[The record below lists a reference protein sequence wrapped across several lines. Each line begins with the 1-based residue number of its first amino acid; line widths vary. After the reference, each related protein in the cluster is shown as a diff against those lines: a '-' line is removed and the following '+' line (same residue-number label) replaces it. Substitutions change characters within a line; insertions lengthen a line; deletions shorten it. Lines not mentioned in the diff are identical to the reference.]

1 MLKRIRFRP
10 PANTRLNWQASGV
23 VEDEYPALCEA
34 SRHCHLKT
42 SASTGTLIVVFW
54 SWRLV
59 LLDDFIF
66 SDGETHAD
74 S

>member
-1 MLKRIRFRP
+1 MRVD
-10 PANTRLNWQASGV
+10 WQAFGA
-23 VEDEYPALCEA
+23 VEDECTALCEA
-34 SRHCHLKT
+34 SRRCHLKT
-42 SASTGTLIVVFW
+42 SASTGTLFVVFW

-59 LLDDFIF
+59 LLDQFIF